1 MSNVQWKDPARR
13 ARWPTPHETEAGRHP
28 HRMEHPGGSL
38 TRRRSEAF
46 DGPATA
52 RCAASGFMEP
62 IIIVDS
68 RRLP

>member
-1 MSNVQWKDPARR
+1 MSNVQWKDPAPR
-13 ARWPTPHETEAGRHP
+13 ARRLTPHETEAGRHP
-28 HRMEHPGGSL
+28 HRMERPDGSL

-52 RCAASGFMEP
+52 RCAGGGFMET

-68 RRLP
+68 RRLS

>member
-1 MSNVQWKDPARR
+1 MSNVHWKDPARR
-13 ARWPTPHETEAGRHP
+13 ARWQTPHETEAGRHP
-28 HRMEHPGGSL
+28 HRMEHPEGSL

-52 RCAASGFMEP
+52 HCAYSGFMET

>member
-1 MSNVQWKDPARR
+1 MSNVPGKDPARR
-13 ARWPTPHETEAGRHP
+13 ARRQTPLETKAGRHP

-52 RCAASGFMEP
+52 LGAGQRFHGTDHHA
-62 IIIVDS
+62 DS

>member
-13 ARWPTPHETEAGRHP
+13 ARRLTPLETKAGRHP

-46 DGPATA
+46 DGPAA
-52 RCAASGFMEP
+52 AHCAGKRIHGTDHHA
-62 IIIVDS
+62 DS